1 MTNKKKKE
9 DTIFQGK
16 ISGKISF
23 DDLEF
28 SEVYTRVIEPISKK
42 KNASGR
48 IYLPSNLVKKEVYVL
63 IKK

>member
-1 MTNKKKKE
+1 MADKNKKD

-48 IYLPSNLVKKEVYVL
+48 VYLPANLVKKEVYILV
-63 IKK
+63 KK